1 MDGKMWLE
9 RSWEESRSGNL
20 GERNEGR
27 PCVTVIPRPGEVHGA
42 GDIYMCVCVSC
53 VCVCVCV
60 CVCLCM
66 HACVRVRVFV
76 YVCTCVYVCVYMCV
90 CGVRGE
96 KGLCGGVGGGHSG
109 V

>member
-1 MDGKMWLE
+1 MHCGRNE
-9 RSWEESRSGNL
+9 ISSESRSGNL

-60 CVCLCM
+60 CVCACM
-66 HACVRVRVFV
+66 LACACVCVCMSVRVCMCVCVSVCVGSGERRAERVRVP
-76 YVCTCVYVCVYMCV
+76 
-90 CGVRGE
+90 GE
-96 KGLCGGVGGGHSG
+96 QSS
-109 V
+109 